1 MARRPNQQQATR
13 VRAISDPQGSTKL
26 GFVTGVFVGLI
37 SATGAFLLW
46 PKVSAPE
53 PYLEEVSQLGEETSQ
68 RMNETIDWSFYDLFP
83 KAEVATVGGYQ
94 QPMVMTADS
103 TVIYYLQVG
112 SFPTTSDADLRRAEL
127 LLLGLSPSV
136 EKKQIDQTTWHRIML
151 GPFESQVVLNRAQA
165 LLAANEFESMPLTR
179 RTPSSKSIAG
189 TETTGDRDG

>member
-13 VRAISDPQGSTKL
+13 ARAKSDPQGSTKL

-136 EKKQIDQTTWHRIML
+136 EKKQIDQTIWHRIML
-151 GPFESQVVLNRAQA
+151 GPFESQVELNRAQA